1 MKAIIVFCMLLMALP
16 VFAGTYRDDFENQ
29 QDFINDC
36 QNGVWIEDTNL
47 FTWENGYVKTES
59 LGGVALSFGDLNWKD
74 YTVEC
79 KIKPIQVES
88 YGINLVI
95 RRTCTFCTPCYSLAL
110 TGKEAN
116 IYVDVFTYLT
126 GCSFEL
132 EVGKWYTLKAVAQ
145 GSKIEF
151 YVDGKL
157 LVKTEDSKYPA
168 GWVGFGSFASALFD
182 DFVMTGPEVK
192 DGGHWNPKAHEQ
204 LTVVKSQGKIIETW
218 GKIKISQ

>member
-1 MKAIIVFCMLLMALP
+1 MKAIIVFCMFLITLP
-16 VFAGTYRDDFENQ
+16 VLAGTYRDDFENE

-59 LGGVALSFGDLNWKD
+59 LGGVAISFGDLNWKD

-79 KIKPIQVES
+79 KIRPIQVES
-88 YGINLVI
+88 FGINLVI
-95 RRTCTFCTPCYSLAL
+95 RRTCTFCTPCYSLTL

-126 GCSFEL
+126 GCPFEL

-168 GWVGFGSFASALFD
+168 GWVGFGSFASAIFD

-192 DGGHWNPKAHEQ
+192 DGGHWDPKTHDQ
-204 LTVVKSQGKIIETW
+204 LTAVKPQNNLAVTW
-218 GKIKISQ
+218 GQIKK